1 MLKFVISETQLKKI
15 IDNIILEQEPEG
27 RFGMERYGYNYK
39 KPETLNKAA
48 QKQSQANQDIFNS
61 VKNINQKVF
70 NFFNGLGV
78 LMCIPPTMISFV
90 IYVITTKED
99 IMSKLGITDKELVMF
114 LKASIG
120 IMGRESS
127 FTMPINI
134 NNGFLTI
141 TPRYVKKQIYNY
153 FSDVKWIVKLG
164 FAGRTGSYGPAQI
177 QLATWNAL
185 NLEKLFNMKES
196 EITTKIGAGIA
207 TIVNLNNNYKL
218 AKSVGY
224 DTSKS
229 NIASGTGNAALD
241 IAIAGHNIG
250 KPIKWCKTNDKNY
263 AAPCDSKDKK
273 YQPYPKNKPNLI
285 LTVSSQQIPN
295 YIPKKTTEKYKSDY
309 NNVPLTTHNY
319 VKEVS
324 GYMSQFT
331 CLDRILNI
339 K

>member
-48 QKQSQANQDIFNS
+48 KKQSQANQDIFNS
-61 VKNINQKVF
+61 VKNINKNVL

-78 LMCIPPTMISFV
+78 LSCVPPTMISFV
-90 IYVITTKED
+90 IYVITNKED

-127 FTMPINI
+127 FTMPVNI
-134 NNGFLTI
+134 DNGGISF
-141 TPRYVKKQIYNY
+141 TPRYFKKNLYNY
-153 FSDVKWIVKLG
+153 LSQYEYFVKRGLG
-164 FAGRTGSYGPAQI
+164 GRTGSYGPAQI

-185 NLEKLFNMKES
+185 NLSKLFNIDES
-196 EITTKIGAGIA
+196 GLKTVIGAGMG

-229 NIASGTGNAALD
+229 SNISGTGNGALD
-241 IAIAGHNIG
+241 ISIAGHNSG
-250 KPIKWCKTNDKNY
+250 NPIKWCKTNDKNY

-273 YQPYPKNKPNLI
+273 YQPYPINKPNLI
-285 LTVSSQQIPN
+285 LTVSSQQIKN
-295 YIPKKTTEKYKSDY
+295 YIPNKTTEKYKSEY
-309 NNVPLTTHNY
+309 KNVPLTTHNY
-319 VKEVS
+319 VKEVA

-331 CLDRILNI
+331 CLDGILNI